1 MAHAAMPV
9 ADSQF
14 LSSHRSLSFQIDSYR
29 YQIAT
34 TAKGA
39 LYSVDNGTTSASAPL
54 SWAFGSARAG
64 QTYVYEQ
71 DGTLYESRMTYY
83 LNSQSLDFTAGH
95 ARAAPRGID
104 TALGRP
110 MDPVEA
116 RHCFA
121 CHTTA
126 ATTSS
131 RFEASRS
138 VPGVTCEACHG
149 PGLQHVAAMN
159 LAEGGPAPTQILN
172 PAALAPVDSVE
183 FCGACHRTKWDV
195 VLSGTKGILN
205 VRFQAY
211 RLETS
216 RCFGEGDIRITCIA
230 CHDPHR
236 PLVHNLATY
245 DKQCLSCHISKVTL
259 RPTLQKP
266 GKACRVSQKDCV
278 TCHMPK
284 ISVPEIHTDFTD
296 HRIRIVRNGRP
307 FPD

>member
-1 MAHAAMPV
+1 
-9 ADSQF
+9 
-14 LSSHRSLSFQIDSYR
+14 
-29 YQIAT
+29 
-34 TAKGA
+34 
-39 LYSVDNGTTSASAPL
+39 
-54 SWAFGSARAG
+54 
-64 QTYVYEQ
+64 
-71 DGTLYESRMTYY
+71 
-83 LNSQSLDFTAGH
+83 
-95 ARAAPRGID
+95 
-104 TALGRP
+104 
-110 MDPVEA
+110 
-116 RHCFA
+116 
-121 CHTTA
+121 
-126 ATTSS
+126 
-131 RFEASRS
+131 
-138 VPGVTCEACHG
+138 
-149 PGLQHVAAMN
+149 MN

-266 GKACRVSQKDCV
+266 GKACRVSEKDCV